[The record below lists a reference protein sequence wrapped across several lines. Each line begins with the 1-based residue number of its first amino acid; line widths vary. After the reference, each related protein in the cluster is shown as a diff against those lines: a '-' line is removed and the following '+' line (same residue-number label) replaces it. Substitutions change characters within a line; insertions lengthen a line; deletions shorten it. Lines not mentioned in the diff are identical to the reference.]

1 MGSET
6 QSGQILTELL
16 LVVSVVFAIFYMMFQ
31 LSQAAIA
38 GQSSERFSATQP
50 RRSR

>member
-6 QSGQILTELL
+6 QSGQVLTELL
-16 LVVSVVFAIFYMMFQ
+16 FIVGVVFAIFYMMFQ

-38 GQSSERFSATQP
+38 GQSGERFAVTQP
-50 RRSR
+50 RRLR